1 MEPAR
6 SLLIDAV
13 LKLREAQAKIEEALT
28 KYPLT
33 TDAVNRLSIIHIDVV
48 RSTVELDT
56 TIKEGVT

>member
-1 MEPAR
+1 
-6 SLLIDAV
+6 V
-13 LKLREAQAKIEEALT
+13 KLREAQAKIEEALT